1 MPTASFRF
9 HGELEDLLPARR
21 RGRPVALDAPEGAT
35 LKHAIESLDVPHTEV
50 GSITVDGRDTHLSD
64 RLADAATVDV
74 HPRPAGALPGGEP
87 RFVADAHLA
96 GLARGLRLLGFD
108 TLLATD
114 GPDRELAQI
123 ADLEGRILL
132 SRDRELLKHGRVRA
146 GRWVR
151 ALRRDEQLREVIRA
165 FGLQPLARPFTRCME
180 CNGRLRPADPQRVA
194 GRVPPGVER
203 RHSRFDECEGCGRV
217 YWAGSHWARLDALVR
232 SLASSGAPA
241 RPPP

>member
-21 RGRPVALDAPEGAT
+21 RGRPVALDAPDGAT

-50 GSITVDGRDTHLSD
+50 GAVLVDGREARLSEP
-64 RLADAATVDV
+64 LAHAATVDV
-74 HPRPAGALPGGEP
+74 HPRPAGAPPGSEP

-114 GPDRELAQI
+114 GSDREIARI

-132 SRDRELLKHGRVRA
+132 SRDRELLKHGRVRE

-151 ALRRDEQLREVIRA
+151 ALRRDEQLREVIRRFA
-165 FGLQPLARPFTRCME
+165 LQPLVRPFTRCME
-180 CNGRLRPADPQRVA
+180 CNGSLRPADPARVV

-203 RHSRFDECEGCGRV
+203 RHARFDECEGCGRV

-232 SLASSGAPA
+232 SLAPPGAPA
-241 RPPP
+241 RPSA